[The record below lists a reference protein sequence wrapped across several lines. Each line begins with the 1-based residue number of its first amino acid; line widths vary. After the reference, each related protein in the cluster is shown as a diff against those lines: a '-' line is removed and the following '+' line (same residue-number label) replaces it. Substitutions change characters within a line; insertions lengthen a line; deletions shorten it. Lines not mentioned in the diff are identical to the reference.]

1 MGQAVNQN
9 LVMRLRT
16 PLDSYNIAMINGAQL
31 ILALEDLGYDNVTVD
46 TVDGG
51 FALLIDGVQ
60 IAIGV
65 GDDAIEASEEL
76 LDRAADLFYYSTPE
90 A

>member
-1 MGQAVNQN
+1 MKTNSVVQ
-9 LVMRLRT
+9 LKT
-16 PLDSYNIAMINGAQL
+16 SLDSYNVAVINGAQL

-46 TVDGG
+46 TIDGG
-51 FALLIDGVQ
+51 FALLIDGIQ
-60 IAIGV
+60 IAVGV

>member
-1 MGQAVNQN
+1 MQ
-9 LVMRLRT
+9 LKT
-16 PLDSYNIAMINGAQL
+16 SLDSYNVAVINGAHL

-46 TVDGG
+46 TIDGG
-51 FALLIDGVQ
+51 FALLIDGIQ
-60 IAIGV
+60 IAVGV

>member
-1 MGQAVNQN
+1 MKTNSVVQ
-9 LVMRLRT
+9 LKT
-16 PLDSYNIAMINGAQL
+16 SLDSYNVAVINGAQL

-46 TVDGG
+46 TIDGG
-51 FALLIDGVQ
+51 FALLIDGIQ
-60 IAIGV
+60 IAVGV

-76 LDRAADLFYYSTPE
+76 LDRAGDLFYYSTPE

>member
-1 MGQAVNQN
+1 MVQAMKSN
-9 LVMRLRT
+9 LTMPIRT
-16 PLDSYNIAMINGAQL
+16 SLDSYNVAVINGAQL

-46 TVDGG
+46 TIDGG
-51 FALLIDGVQ
+51 FALLIDGIQ
-60 IAIGV
+60 IAVGV

>member
-1 MGQAVNQN
+1 MKTNSA
-9 LVMRLRT
+9 LPIRT
-16 PLDSYNIAMINGAQL
+16 SLDSYNVAVINGAQL

-46 TVDGG
+46 TIDGG
-51 FALLIDGVQ
+51 FALLIDGIQ
-60 IAIGV
+60 IAVGV

>member
-1 MGQAVNQN
+1 MKTNSVVQ
-9 LVMRLRT
+9 LRT
-16 PLDSYNIAMINGAQL
+16 SLDSYNIAVINGAQL

-46 TVDGG
+46 TIDGG

>member
-1 MGQAVNQN
+1 MKTNSVVQ
-9 LVMRLRT
+9 LKT
-16 PLDSYNIAMINGAQL
+16 SLDSYNVAVINGAQL

-46 TVDGG
+46 TIDGG
-51 FALLIDGVQ
+51 FALLIDGIQ
-60 IAIGV
+60 IAVGV
-65 GDDAIEASEEL
+65 GDDAIKASEEL

>member
-1 MGQAVNQN
+1 MKSN
-9 LVMRLRT
+9 LTMPIRT
-16 PLDSYNIAMINGAQL
+16 SLDSYNVAVINGAQL

-46 TVDGG
+46 TIDGG
-51 FALLIDGVQ
+51 FALLIDGIQ
-60 IAIGV
+60 IAVGV

>member
-1 MGQAVNQN
+1 MKTNSA
-9 LVMRLRT
+9 LPIRT
-16 PLDSYNIAMINGAQL
+16 SLDSYNVAVINGAQL

-46 TVDGG
+46 TIDGG

-60 IAIGV
+60 IAVGV

-76 LDRAADLFYYSTPE
+76 LDRAADLFYHSTPE

>member
-1 MGQAVNQN
+1 MKPN
-9 LVMRLRT
+9 LTMPIRT
-16 PLDSYNIAMINGAQL
+16 SLDSYNVAVINGAQL

-46 TVDGG
+46 TIDGG
-51 FALLIDGVQ
+51 FALLIDGIQ
-60 IAIGV
+60 IAVGV

>member
-1 MGQAVNQN
+1 MKTNSVVQ
-9 LVMRLRT
+9 LKT
-16 PLDSYNIAMINGAQL
+16 SLDSYNVAVINGAQL
-31 ILALEDLGYDNVTVD
+31 ILALEDLGYENVTVD
-46 TVDGG
+46 TIDGG
-51 FALLIDGVQ
+51 FALLIDGIQ
-60 IAIGV
+60 IAVGV

>member
-1 MGQAVNQN
+1 MVETMKTNSA
-9 LVMRLRT
+9 LPIRT
-16 PLDSYNIAMINGAQL
+16 SLDSYNVAVINGAQL

-46 TVDGG
+46 TIDGG

-60 IAIGV
+60 IAVGV

-76 LDRAADLFYYSTPE
+76 LDRAADLFYHSTPE

>member
-1 MGQAVNQN
+1 MKTNAELPV
-9 LVMRLRT
+9 RT
-16 PLDSYNIAMINGAQL
+16 SLDSYNVAVINGAQL

-46 TVDGG
+46 TIDGG

-60 IAIGV
+60 IAVGV

-76 LDRAADLFYYSTPE
+76 LDRAADLFYHSTPE
-90 A
+90 AK

>member
-1 MGQAVNQN
+1 MVQAMKPN
-9 LVMRLRT
+9 LTMPIRT
-16 PLDSYNIAMINGAQL
+16 SLDSYNVAVINGAQL

-46 TVDGG
+46 TIDGG
-51 FALLIDGVQ
+51 FALLIDGIQ
-60 IAIGV
+60 IAVGV

>member
-1 MGQAVNQN
+1 MKSN
-9 LVMRLRT
+9 LTMPIRT
-16 PLDSYNIAMINGAQL
+16 SLDSYNVAVINGAQL

-46 TVDGG
+46 TIDGG

-60 IAIGV
+60 IAVGV

-76 LDRAADLFYYSTPE
+76 LDRAADLFYHSTPE

>member
-1 MGQAVNQN
+1 MKPNSAV
-9 LVMRLRT
+9 RLRSS
-16 PLDSYNIAMINGAQL
+16 LDSYNVAEINGAQL

>member
-1 MGQAVNQN
+1 MKPNSAV
-9 LVMRLRT
+9 RLRT
-16 PLDSYNIAMINGAQL
+16 SLDSYNLAVINGAQL

-46 TVDGG
+46 TIDGG
-51 FALLIDGVQ
+51 FALLIDGIQ
-60 IAIGV
+60 IAVGV

>member
-1 MGQAVNQN
+1 MNDTLG
-9 LVMRLRT
+9 MRLRT

-31 ILALEDLGYDNVTVD
+31 ILALEDLGYDEVTVD
-46 TVDGG
+46 TIDGG
-51 FALLIDGVQ
+51 FALSIGGVR

>member
-1 MGQAVNQN
+1 MGQAMNQN

>member
-1 MGQAVNQN
+1 MKSNSAV
-9 LVMRLRT
+9 RLRT
-16 PLDSYNIAMINGAQL
+16 SLDSYNLAVINGAQL

-46 TVDGG
+46 TIDGG
-51 FALLIDGVQ
+51 FALLIDGIQ
-60 IAIGV
+60 IAVGV